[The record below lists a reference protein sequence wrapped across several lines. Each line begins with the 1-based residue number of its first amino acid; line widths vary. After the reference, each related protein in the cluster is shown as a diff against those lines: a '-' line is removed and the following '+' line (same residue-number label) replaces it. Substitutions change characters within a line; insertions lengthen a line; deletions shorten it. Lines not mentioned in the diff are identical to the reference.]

1 MTSHHGALAKHFS
14 ANYNG
19 RNKVISFKF
28 ISLKINHG
36 LFFSGRVQI
45 YSDSILG
52 LALLWSTQNCRIG
65 SFFLSVDLK
74 LGGLQTKVPQEK
86 EKHQKINILFE
97 NGYKHSQQDRSK
109 LNFNSTFIRL
119 YTPWPRGLIPET
131 QQ

>member
-1 MTSHHGALAKHFS
+1 MDFS
-14 ANYNG
+14 SREG
-19 RNKVISFKF
+19 FKF
-28 ISLKINHG
+28 IP
-36 LFFSGRVQI
+36 
-45 YSDSILG
+45 DSILG
-52 LALLWSTQNCRIG
+52 LALLWSTQNWQVG

-97 NGYKHSQQDRSK
+97 YGYKHSQQDRSK

-119 YTPWPRGLIPET
+119 YTPWPQGLIPET